1 MAAHSAELIGDDR
14 DGGAIGRTHK
24 FAIAIL
30 AGALAAGGVLRFAD
44 LGAREMSA
52 DEGASWAAASAPTLR
67 GVLRAQIHLNPGKAG
82 LHDLMLHAWIGAWGD
97 SLGAMRALSA
107 LAGTIAIALVFAL
120 ARELLAI
127 GGDAPGA
134 AKAAAGAGAGA
145 EFSAGER
152 DGAAACAAMLFAV
165 SLVTIKYSREVRMYP
180 IEIAAV
186 LAQVLCLLRAVHRG
200 GARNFAGV
208 VLFTAMALAAHLT
221 AALVMAGE
229 GLWLVWRALGDRA
242 KLGVAGSAAGRA
254 CELIGALALGAAVL
268 APLAPAVIGSAA
280 HAATSGAIGWIERPA
295 PWAPIAMFN
304 KASGSFAFPVIAM
317 LAAWGAIRGWHRARA
332 GTLFALAWMWTP
344 PLMLLGL
351 SYLVRPVFVE
361 RYAVTAFA
369 PFFILTAIGIVELPR
384 AALRIPALVLVV
396 MLALGHAGAW
406 ARKPHDAQWGEGASA
421 AQAAVLGGGTIAVA
435 PGYAAN
441 VVRYYLRGTPAMRT
455 VNPDTSVA
463 SASASVA
470 IIGEQG
476 VAPALRDTL
485 AREYPRPLANLR
497 GVVVRGR

>member
-1 MAAHSAELIGDDR
+1 MAARSAERLGDDR
-14 DGGAIGRTHK
+14 DGGVIGRTHP

-30 AGALAAGGVLRFAD
+30 ACALATGGVLRFAN

-82 LHDLMLHAWIGAWGD
+82 LHDVMLHAWIGAWGD
-97 SLGAMRALSA
+97 SLAAMRALSA

-120 ARELLAI
+120 TREMLAI
-127 GGDAPGA
+127 GAAAPGA
-134 AKAAAGAGAGA
+134 AKADAGAGA
-145 EFSAGER
+145 EFSAGAR
-152 DGAAACAAMLFAV
+152 DCAAACAAMLFAG

-229 GLWLVWRALGDRA
+229 GLWLARRAVSDRA
-242 KLGVAGSAAGRA
+242 NLVVAGSVAGRA

-268 APLAPAVIGSAA
+268 APLAPAVIGSTA

-304 KASGSFAFPVIAM
+304 KAAGSFAFPVIAL
-317 LAAWGAIRGWHRARA
+317 LAVWGAVCGWRRAPA
-332 GTLFALAWMWTP
+332 GTFFALAWMWTP
-344 PLMLLGL
+344 PLMLLAL

-369 PFFILTAIGIVELPR
+369 PFFILAAIGIVELPR
-384 AALRIPALVLVV
+384 AALRIPALILVV

-406 ARKPHDAQWGEGASA
+406 ARKPHDAQWSEGASA
-421 AQAAVLGGGTIAVA
+421 AQAAVIGGGTIAVA

-441 VVRYYLRGTPAMRT
+441 VVSYYLRGTPAMRT
-455 VNPDTSVA
+455 VNPDTSAA

-476 VAPALRDTL
+476 LTPATRDALTR
-485 AREYPRPLANLR
+485 AYPHPLANLR